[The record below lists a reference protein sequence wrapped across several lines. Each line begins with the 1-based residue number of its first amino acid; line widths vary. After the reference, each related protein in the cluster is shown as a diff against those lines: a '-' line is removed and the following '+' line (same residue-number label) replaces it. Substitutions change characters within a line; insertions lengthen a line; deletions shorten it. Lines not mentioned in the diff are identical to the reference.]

1 MDQPLKRI
9 PLTPEQFLQL
19 QKQFSNIPVID
30 YDNQKK
36 SGITG
41 PVKLSDE
48 QLKILLNQLQEK
60 SIKSIKNNDDINS
73 DKNNNNDNND
83 NNDINNQKNKDENII
98 NNDIKILD
106 NKEDVKPGQI
116 PGQIPVTQSI
126 GVEIIK
132 MFFNES
138 MNQTPWKCIGREG
151 RLKKLSELTEKFKIA
166 YETAKFLTDEQKK
179 KIDTN
184 LLNKHIPVFFLSY
197 FGEDVTEQIM
207 YIVGTYKELFSLF
220 IKEINDK
227 ANVNKEESMKKPIK
241 KVLFISDRLSS
252 LSSVLKDRALVII
265 KMTDE
270 KDKFIVDIM
279 TKTSED
285 SIGKQILAK
294 CNKVHR
300 FSGDTRKD
308 INTIIDEHYD
318 IIIYADCHMSDQA
331 STISLFRLAPF
342 QFSTWGHSETTGTC
356 DGYFCNYQYE
366 TEDVK
371 KWSHHYLE
379 PKLFIQKS
387 LGTIYNPPLSAEVK
401 KHFMQRDYFSLPKG
415 KKIYLC
421 TSSLFKMGSE
431 MFDIF
436 KGILQK
442 DQNGIIV
449 ITKMNSDL
457 DRDFYKDM
465 ENYLGDEYTHRIRMI
480 ERQNILRVNNLA
492 YISDVYLE
500 SYPFGN
506 MNSSMEAFSV
516 GLPVI
521 SWSTNKMNS
530 RYTRGFYE
538 KMGLQNSGLI
548 VNSIEEF
555 IDSAV
560 KTANDENFKN
570 LLRLK
575 IQLRSELLFNDDST
589 YTEWF
594 DILYNYCTTGDDSL
608 FKSDI
613 TLYDNLDN
621 CIETRL
627 KKIEVNNI

>member
-270 KDKFIVDIM
+270 K
-279 TKTSED
+279 
-285 SIGKQILAK
+285 QL
-294 CNKVHR
+294 
-300 FSGDTRKD
+300 FSR
-308 INTIIDEHYD
+308 
-318 IIIYADCHMSDQA
+318 
-331 STISLFRLAPF
+331 
-342 QFSTWGHSETTGTC
+342 
-356 DGYFCNYQYE
+356 
-366 TEDVK
+366 V
-371 KWSHHYLE
+371 
-379 PKLFIQKS
+379 
-387 LGTIYNPPLSAEVK
+387 
-401 KHFMQRDYFSLPKG
+401 DYFSSLWKNSLRDYYANKG
-415 KKIYLC
+415 FGYHFENLYDELKDNGLSVDRNRLENWMKADEKTKFPMKKRDLLAIIKTVNHPEL
-421 TSSLFKMGSE
+421 SNNIQN
-431 MFDIF
+431 IF
-436 KGILQK
+436 AIK
-442 DQNGIIV
+442 
-449 ITKMNSDL
+449 T
-457 DRDFYKDM
+457 
-465 ENYLGDEYTHRIRMI
+465 EYSGRMI
-480 ERQNILRVNNLA
+480 KEGFEFSEEINTYILSKEKGRMLSWLSEKH
-492 YISDVYLE
+492 IE
-500 SYPFGN
+500 
-506 MNSSMEAFSV
+506 EIISV
-516 GLPVI
+516 GAPMRTIKEIKKQEL
-521 SWSTNKMNS
+521 
-530 RYTRGFYE
+530 
-538 KMGLQNSGLI
+538 
-548 VNSIEEF
+548 EE
-555 IDSAV
+555 
-560 KTANDENFKN
+560 
-570 LLRLK
+570 
-575 IQLRSELLFNDDST
+575 
-589 YTEWF
+589 
-594 DILYNYCTTGDDSL
+594 
-608 FKSDI
+608 
-613 TLYDNLDN
+613 
-621 CIETRL
+621 
-627 KKIEVNNI
+627 